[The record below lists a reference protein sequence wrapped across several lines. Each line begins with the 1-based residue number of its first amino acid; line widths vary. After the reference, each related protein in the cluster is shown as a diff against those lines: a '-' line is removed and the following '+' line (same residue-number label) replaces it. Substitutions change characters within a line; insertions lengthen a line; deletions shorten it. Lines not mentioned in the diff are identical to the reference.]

1 MRYGGDADVTVTK
14 DRVPDV
20 LKAIRG
26 LTNKRVM
33 VGVPAEH
40 AERPDSEVTNALIGY
55 VLETGAPE
63 RNLPARPFL
72 VPGVRN
78 CQEDVAARLKKAGVS
93 ALSGNSAD
101 ITTQLNACGLVA
113 VSSVRDKMDTGP
125 FTPLANAT
133 LEARV
138 RRGGGAQ
145 VGAAE
150 ELASRR
156 AGNPPGTDLAQPL
169 IDTGNLQ
176 NSITYVIR
184 DNKDRH

>member
-1 MRYGGDADVTVTK
+1 MKIGGSADVIVTEDK
-14 DRVPDV
+14 VPA
-20 LKAIRG
+20 LIKAIQS

-33 VGVPAEH
+33 VGIPAEH

-63 RNLPARPFL
+63 RNLPARPLL

-113 VSSVRDKMDTGP
+113 VSSVRDKMETGP
-125 FTPLANAT
+125 FTPLADST
-133 LEARV
+133 LRNRV
-138 RRGGGAQ
+138 SRGGGAQ

>member
-1 MRYGGDADVTVTK
+1 MTVTVTK
-14 DRVPDV
+14 DRVSDV
-20 LKAIRG
+20 LKAIRD

-33 VGVPAEH
+33 IGVPTES
-40 AERPDSEVTNALIGY
+40 AERPGSEVTNALIGY

-72 VPGVRN
+72 VPGVEN
-78 CQEDVAARLKKAGVS
+78 CQEAVTSRLKKAGVS
-93 ALSGNSAD
+93 ALSGDSAD
-101 ITTQLNACGLVA
+101 ITTQLNACGLMA
-113 VSSVRDKMDTGP
+113 VSSVRDKMETGP
-125 FTPLANAT
+125 FTPLADST
-133 LEARV
+133 LRNRV
-138 RRGGGAQ
+138 SRGGGAQ

-150 ELASRR
+150 ELASRK

-184 DNKDRH
+184 DNRRRN

>member
-1 MRYGGDADVTVTK
+1 MTVTVTK

-20 LKAIRG
+20 LKAIRD

-33 VGVPAEH
+33 VGVPAES
-40 AERPDSEVTNALIGY
+40 AERADSEVTNALIGY

-72 VPGVRN
+72 VPGVEN
-78 CQEDVAARLKKAGVS
+78 CQETVAARLKKAGVS
-93 ALSGNSAD
+93 ALSGNSGD
-101 ITTQLNACGLVA
+101 VTTQLNACGLIA
-113 VSSVRDKMDTGP
+113 VSSVKDKMDTGP
-125 FTPLANAT
+125 FTPLADST
-133 LEARV
+133 LRNRV
-138 RRGGGAQ
+138 SRGGGAQ

-150 ELASRR
+150 ELASRK

-184 DNKDRH
+184 DNRERH

>member
-1 MRYGGDADVTVTK
+1 MTVTVTK

-20 LKAIRG
+20 LKAIRD

-33 VGVPAEH
+33 VGVPEEDAQRTDEEEGDDQ
-40 AERPDSEVTNALIGY
+40 ATNALIGY
-55 VLETGAPE
+55 VLENGCPE
-63 RNLPARPFL
+63 INIPPRPFL
-72 VPGVRN
+72 VPGVEN
-78 CQEDVAARLKKAGVS
+78 CQETVTARLKKAGVS
-93 ALSGNSAD
+93 ALSGNSGD
-101 ITTQLNACGLVA
+101 VTTQLNACGLIA
-113 VSSVRDKMDTGP
+113 VSSVKDKMDTGP
-125 FTPLANAT
+125 FEPLADAT

-138 RRGGGAQ
+138 RRNNGSQ

-184 DNKDRH
+184 DNRERH

>member
-1 MRYGGDADVTVTK
+1 MKIGGSADIVVAK
-14 DRVPDV
+14 NKVPAL
-20 LKAIRG
+20 LKAIQS

-33 VGVPAEH
+33 VGIPAEH

-78 CQEDVAARLKKAGVS
+78 CTEDAMARLKKAGIS
-93 ALSGNSAD
+93 ALSGNMSD
-101 ITTQLNACGLVA
+101 VDNQLNAIGLVA
-113 VSSVRDKMDTGP
+113 ASSVKDKMDTGP
-125 FTPLANAT
+125 FAPLADAT

-138 RRGGGAQ
+138 RRNNGSQ

-156 AGNPPGTDLAQPL
+156 AGNPPGTSLAQPL

-184 DNKDRH
+184 DNRERH

>member
-1 MRYGGDADVTVTK
+1 MKYGGNADVTVTK
-14 DRVPDV
+14 DQVPAL
-20 LKAIRG
+20 LKAIQS

-33 VGVPAEH
+33 VGIPAEG
-40 AERPDSEVTNALIGY
+40 AERPDSDVSNALIGY

-72 VPGVRN
+72 VPGVQN
-78 CQEDVAARLKKAGVS
+78 CQEDVMSRLKKAGVS

-101 ITTQLNACGLVA
+101 ITIQLNACGLIA
-113 VSSVRDKMDTGP
+113 VSSVKDKMDTGP
-125 FTPLANAT
+125 FVPLANAT
-133 LEARV
+133 LESRV
-138 RRGGGAQ
+138 RRNNGSQ

-156 AGNPPGTDLAQPL
+156 AGNPPGTNLAQPL

-184 DNKDRH
+184 DNRDRH

>member
-1 MRYGGDADVTVTK
+1 MRYGGEADVTVT
-14 DRVPDV
+14 REQVPAL
-20 LKAIRG
+20 LKAIQS

-33 VGVPAEH
+33 VGIPAEG
-40 AERPDSEVTNALIGY
+40 AERPDADVTNALIGY

-63 RNLPARPFL
+63 RNLPPRPFL
-72 VPGVRN
+72 VPGVKN
-78 CQEDVAARLKKAGVS
+78 CTDAAIARMKQAGIS
-93 ALSGNSAD
+93 ALTGNMSD
-101 ITTQLNACGLVA
+101 VDNQLNAVGLMA
-113 VSSVRDKMDTGP
+113 VGSVKDKMDTGP
-125 FTPLANAT
+125 FTPLADAT
-133 LEARV
+133 LEGRV
-138 RRGGGAQ
+138 RRNDGSQ

-156 AGNPPGTDLAQPL
+156 AGNPPGTNLAQPL

>member
-1 MRYGGDADVTVTK
+1 MKIGGSADVIVTEDK
-14 DRVPDV
+14 VPA
-20 LKAIRG
+20 LIKAIQS

-33 VGVPAEH
+33 VGIPAEH

-78 CQEDVAARLKKAGVS
+78 CTEDAMARMKQAGVS
-93 ALSGNSAD
+93 ALMGNMSD
-101 ITTQLNACGLVA
+101 VNNQLNAVGLMA
-113 VSSVRDKMDTGP
+113 AASVKDKMDTGP
-125 FTPLANAT
+125 FVPLANAT

-138 RRGGGAQ
+138 RRNDGAQ

-150 ELASRR
+150 ELASRK

-184 DNKDRH
+184 DNRDRR